1 MKPVIEELVL
11 LEVPLQVFKENT
23 EGQVQGGKNWS
34 YATDEDVALHKKTD
48 EPKVDPRLAALA
60 KYFDR
65 KQHESVS
72 DL

>member
-34 YATDEDVALHKKTD
+34 YATDEDVALHKKLTNQKWIQD
-48 EPKVDPRLAALA
+48 
-60 KYFDR
+60 
-65 KQHESVS
+65 
-72 DL
+72 